1 MRKLMKIKRI
11 EFGDSI
17 EECSKK
23 LKTSRHNIYLIES
36 GKRNGS
42 FEFWI
47 NFQKEYKVRDEEMWN
62 VIKGDDAIE

>member
-1 MRKLMKIKRI
+1 MRKLMRIKRI
-11 EFGDSI
+11 EIGDSI

-42 FEFWI
+42 FEFWT
-47 NFQKEYKVRDEEMWN
+47 NFQKEYKISNEEMWSI
-62 VIKGDDAIE
+62 IKGENDDE

>member
-1 MRKLMKIKRI
+1 MKIKRI
-11 EFGDSI
+11 ESGDNI

-23 LKTSRHNIYLIES
+23 LNTSRHNIYLIES

-47 NFQKEYKVRDEEMWN
+47 KFQKEYKVQDEEMWN
-62 VIKGDDAIE
+62 IIKGDDTIE